1 MKEIYMLKTNSLCEV
16 YLHKALGNLITKIE
30 SLKLILT
37 CENDAQTG
45 IYYQN
50 SARKS
55 TIRILNLRQP
65 AVVQQVGF
73 YFLNLPR
80 HFQS

>member
-16 YLHKALGNLITKIE
+16 YLHIALGNLITKIE

-45 IYYQN
+45 IYQN

-55 TIRILNLRQP
+55 TIRILNLRQQ
-65 AVVQQVGF
+65 AVVFQVGF

>member
-1 MKEIYMLKTNSLCEV
+1 MLKTNFLCKV
-16 YLHKALGNLITKIE
+16 HLYKAPRNLITKIE
-30 SLKLILT
+30 SLKLIIT

-55 TIRILNLRQP
+55 TIRILNLRQQ
-65 AVVQQVGF
+65 AVVFQVGF